1 MDTVMD
7 NPALILLNLAKF
19 AKIRAKLANVK
30 LDWDELVNKDIAER
44 RTKIRS
50 MESCKWFRKIYFGTE
65 DAN

>member
-1 MDTVMD
+1 M
-7 NPALILLNLAKF
+7 
-19 AKIRAKLANVK
+19 ANVK